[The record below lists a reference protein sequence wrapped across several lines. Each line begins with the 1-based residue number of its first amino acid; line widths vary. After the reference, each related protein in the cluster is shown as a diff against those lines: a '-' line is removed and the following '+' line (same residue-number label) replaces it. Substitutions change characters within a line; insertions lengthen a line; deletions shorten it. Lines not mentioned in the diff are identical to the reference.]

1 MPIDRVPVGANLYL
15 FKSSAESSKQCVII
29 AHSGRKTTDG
39 STLIPA
45 GTSISFYAPDGGSYR
60 GNTASGAA
68 LGREG
73 INPVQRIGSGGVSW
87 DYRVEKFHDV
97 RRAATYSNVQD
108 EMTKN
113 VEDWKPHVVTIRN
126 RKLGERRTMHLSNV
140 IAEVQAA
147 YPHITEFHLAGCR
160 QTKSGVGAAPPQPS
174 PVPQAAI
181 RP

>member
-1 MPIDRVPVGANLYL
+1 
-15 FKSSAESSKQCVII
+15 VIV
-29 AHSGRKTTDG
+29 AHSGRTAKDG

-45 GTSISFYAPDGGSYR
+45 NTSMSFYAPDGGSYR
-60 GNTASGAA
+60 GNTASGAS
-68 LGREG
+68 LGRDG
-73 INPVQRIGSGGVSW
+73 INPVQTIGRGGVSW

-97 RRAATYSNVQD
+97 RRAATYRNVQN
-108 EMTKN
+108 EMMKN
-113 VEDWKPHVVTIRN
+113 GGDWEPHVVTIRN

-160 QTKSGVGAAPPQPS
+160 QTKSGVGAAPPQPAPS

>member
-1 MPIDRVPVGANLYL
+1 MSVGANLYL
-15 FKSSAESSKQCVII
+15 FKSPTESSRQCVII
-29 AHSGRKTTDG
+29 AHSGRKATDV

-45 GTSISFYAPDGGSYR
+45 RTSISFYAADGGSYR
-60 GNTASGAA
+60 GNTASGVA

-73 INPVQRIGSGGVSW
+73 INPLQTIGPRGVSW

-97 RRAATYSNVQD
+97 QRAATYRNVQD

-113 VEDWKPHVVTIRN
+113 VDDWKPHVVTIRN
-126 RKLGERRTMHLSNV
+126 RKLGERRTMRLSNV

-160 QTKSGVGAAPPQPS
+160 QTRSGAGAVPPQPGQQPGAAP
-174 PVPQAAI
+174 ADAGI
-181 RP
+181 RA